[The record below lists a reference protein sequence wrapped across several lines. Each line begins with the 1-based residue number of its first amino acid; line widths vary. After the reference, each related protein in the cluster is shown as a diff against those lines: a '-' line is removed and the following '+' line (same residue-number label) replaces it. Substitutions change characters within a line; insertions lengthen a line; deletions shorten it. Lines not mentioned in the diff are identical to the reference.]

1 MSPYIQAYSII
12 RPHQPFPSVMRLSVP
27 IRRLAASMD
36 FSVRSI
42 PSPARLSNALSS
54 SSVDENRS
62 DDAFRALAI
71 FRIESERASC
81 SARWWSRMASVVAV
95 DVLVVAAA
103 LDIEFMR
110 RLAKR
115 AARAVLVAVS
125 SADAE

>member
-1 MSPYIQAYSII
+1 
-12 RPHQPFPSVMRLSVP
+12 
-27 IRRLAASMD
+27 
-36 FSVRSI
+36 
-42 PSPARLSNALSS
+42 
-54 SSVDENRS
+54 
-62 DDAFRALAI
+62 
-71 FRIESERASC
+71 
-81 SARWWSRMASVVAV
+81 MASVVAV